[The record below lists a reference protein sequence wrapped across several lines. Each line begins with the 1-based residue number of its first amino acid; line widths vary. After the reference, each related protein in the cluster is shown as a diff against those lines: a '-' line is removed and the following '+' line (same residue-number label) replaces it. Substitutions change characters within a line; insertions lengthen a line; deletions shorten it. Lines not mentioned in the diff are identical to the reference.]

1 MRALRPVAILI
12 LSAGL
17 VLPPPVLAQNALP
30 IGFVHLRAVDPSI
43 AQDIRY
49 AGPDNFT
56 GRPIAGY
63 EAGECILRR
72 EVADALQ
79 RVQADI
85 VPAGFSLKVYD
96 CYRPARAVRAMT
108 QWANDGRPDDR
119 RFHPRVDK
127 PNLLD
132 GYISQRSLHSTGI
145 AVDLTLVKKDPA
157 PSPNGNRAAPCNAP
171 DRAGDGSIDMGTSYD
186 CLDTDSHTR
195 SPSATREQQRARMML
210 VSAMEKHGFRNYFRE
225 WWHFSYPG
233 VGSETHYDFPVQ

>member
-1 MRALRPVAILI
+1 MKMMQAAALLALGAGPILTQP
-12 LSAGL
+12 AW
-17 VLPPPVLAQNALP
+17 AQSALP
-30 IGFVHLRAVDPSI
+30 SDFVYLRAVDPSI

-49 AGPDNFT
+49 AGSDNFT

-72 EVADALQ
+72 EVAAALQ
-79 RVQADI
+79 RVQADLA
-85 VPAGFSLKVYD
+85 PSGLGLKVYD

-108 QWANDGRPDDR
+108 QWANDGRSDDK
-119 RFHPRVDK
+119 RFHPRVEK

-145 AVDLTLVKKDPA
+145 AVDLTLVKKDAASPA
-157 PSPNGNRAAPCNAP
+157 NRNRAAPCNAP
-171 DRAGDGSIDMGTSYD
+171 DRASDGSIDMGTSYD

-195 SPSATREQQRARMML
+195 SPSATKEQQRARMTL

-225 WWHFSYPG
+225 WWHFSFPG
-233 VGSETHYDFPVQ
+233 IGSEIHHDFPVR